1 MCITMTPSS
10 ILNLNDF
17 FFVSH
22 PQVFF
27 AGNWENSWWVRMNCE
42 KLEIAWKSSENFE
55 IETGT
60 KKSTK
65 HGFIGE
71 KPKWKAYYE
80 KLNAIKFHVRFNFTI
95 DKLDQESVCG
105 VWNSVSLS
113 HEYSFVL
120 CLFLYISLCVL
131 VYFFI

>member
-1 MCITMTPSS
+1 MTPSS

-71 KPKWKAYYE
+71 KPK
-80 KLNAIKFHVRFNFTI
+80 
-95 DKLDQESVCG
+95 
-105 VWNSVSLS
+105 
-113 HEYSFVL
+113 
-120 CLFLYISLCVL
+120 
-131 VYFFI
+131 